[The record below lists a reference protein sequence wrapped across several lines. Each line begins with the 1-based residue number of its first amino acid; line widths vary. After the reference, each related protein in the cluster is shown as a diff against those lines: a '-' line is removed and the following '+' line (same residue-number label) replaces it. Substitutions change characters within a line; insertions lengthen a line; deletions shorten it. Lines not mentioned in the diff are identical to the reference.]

1 LYIMIKPGYEEYL
14 RLSADYNLIPVYTD
28 CEADTETPNTVYLKT
43 VGDSHGCLLESVNGG
58 ENVGRHSFICLKP
71 FLTYRGSNTEGELTY
86 PGGLKKAVV
95 GSPHK
100 VLQGLMDSYRIPS
113 FPELIEFSG
122 GAVGYI
128 GYDVV
133 RSVEELPE
141 LLPEDD
147 SLPLCMMF
155 FPSVILCYDH
165 VCRSMKIVA
174 NVPVG
179 DDPAQSY
186 ERSLE
191 LIKAVKQDLQ
201 KPLVLPG
208 DNFEQEK
215 RSPAAGLEEI
225 VSEPGKELFME
236 MVEQALE
243 YIRAGDIIQVV
254 LSRRYSTP
262 QREEPFSIFR
272 KLRRLNPSP
281 YMYFMDF
288 GDPVVV
294 GSSPEM
300 LVKVHNGQ
308 VLTHPI
314 AGTRPRGKNGAQ
326 DSELAKDLLADEK
339 ERAEHLMLVDLGRN
353 DIGRVSLPGTVEV
366 ARFMEIEKFSHV
378 MHIVSTVQGRL
389 LPEKTPLDA
398 LMACFPAGTVSG
410 APKIRA
416 MSIIEELEPMRRG
429 IYAGAVGYIGFNNT
443 MDTAIAIRTIVVNKG
458 KCYVQAGAGI
468 VADSEPEKEYVETQN
483 KAGALLRVLGY

>member
-1 LYIMIKPGYEEYL
+1 MIKPSYEEYV
-14 RLSADYNLIPVYTD
+14 RLSAEYNLIPVYTD
-28 CEADTETPNTVYLKT
+28 CDVDTETPNTVYLKT
-43 VGDSHGCLLESVNGG
+43 VGEGHGCLLESVNGG

-71 FLTYRGSNTEGELTY
+71 FLTYRGSNTKGELIF
-86 PGGLKKAVV
+86 PNGIIKAVT
-95 GSPHK
+95 GSPHE
-100 VLQGLMDSYRIPS
+100 VLQGLMDSYKTPS
-113 FPELIEFSG
+113 FPELTEFFG

-133 RSVEELPE
+133 RSIEELPD
-141 LLPEDD
+141 LLPEDKG
-147 SLPLCMMF
+147 LPLCMMF
-155 FPSVILCYDH
+155 FPSVVLGYDH
-165 VCRSMKIVA
+165 VCRSMKIIA

-179 DDPAQSY
+179 DDPKQSY
-186 ERSLE
+186 EQSLE
-191 LIKAVKQDLQ
+191 LIKAVRKDLQ

-208 DNFEQEK
+208 ENFEQEK
-215 RSPAAGLEEI
+215 TADVSIEEI
-225 VSEPGKELFME
+225 ISEPGKERFME

-254 LSRRYSTP
+254 LSRRYSAP
-262 QREEPFSIFR
+262 QREKPFSIFR

-314 AGTRPRGKNGAQ
+314 AGTRPRGKDAAQ
-326 DSELAKDLLADEK
+326 DAELATDLLGDEK

-353 DIGRVSLPGTVEV
+353 DIGRVSVPGTVEV

-378 MHIVSTVQGRL
+378 MHIVSTVQGQL
-389 LPEKTPLDA
+389 LPGKTPLDA
-398 LMACFPAGTVSG
+398 LKACFPAGTVSG

-416 MSIIEELEPMRRG
+416 MGIIEELEPMRRG
-429 IYAGAVGYIGFNNT
+429 IYAGAVGYVGFNNT
-443 MDTAIAIRTIVVNKG
+443 MDTAIAIRTIVINQG
-458 KCYVQAGAGI
+458 RCYVQAGAGI
-468 VADSEPEKEYVETQN
+468 VADSDPEKEFVETQN

>member
-1 LYIMIKPGYEEYL
+1 MIKPSYEEYV
-14 RLSADYNLIPVYTD
+14 RLSAEYNLIPVYTECD
-28 CEADTETPNTVYLKT
+28 VDTETPNTVYLKT
-43 VGDSHGCLLESVNGG
+43 VGEGHGCLLESVSGG

-71 FLTYRGSNTEGELTY
+71 FLTYRSSNTEGELTF
-86 PGGLKKAVV
+86 PNGSLKAVT
-95 GSPHK
+95 GAPHE
-100 VLQGLMDSYRIPS
+100 VLQGLMDSYKTPS
-113 FPELIEFSG
+113 FTELTEFYG

-133 RSVEELPE
+133 RSIEELPE
-141 LLPEDD
+141 LLPEDKG
-147 SLPLCMMF
+147 LPLCMMF
-155 FPSVILCYDH
+155 FPSVVLCYDH

-179 DDPAQSY
+179 DDPKQAY
-186 ERSLE
+186 EQSLE
-191 LIKAVKQDLQ
+191 LIKAVRNDLQ

-208 DNFEQEK
+208 ESFEQK
-215 RSPAAGLEEI
+215 KAVSDVDIEEI
-225 VSEPGKELFME
+225 VSEPGRERFVE

-254 LSRRYSTP
+254 LSRRYSAP

-314 AGTRPRGKNGAQ
+314 AGTRPRGKDAAQ
-326 DSELAKDLLADEK
+326 DVELAADLLGDEK

-353 DIGRVSLPGTVEV
+353 DIGRVSEPGTVEV
-366 ARFMEIEKFSHV
+366 ARFMQIEKFSHV
-378 MHIVSTVQGRL
+378 MHIVSTVQGQL
-389 LPEKTPLDA
+389 LPGKTPLDA
-398 LMACFPAGTVSG
+398 LKACFPAGTVSG

-416 MSIIEELEPMRRG
+416 MKIIEELEPMRRG
-429 IYAGAVGYIGFNNT
+429 IYAGAVGYVGFNNT
-443 MDTAIAIRTIVVNKG
+443 MDTAIAIRTIVINQG
-458 KCYVQAGAGI
+458 RCYVQAGAGI
-468 VADSEPEKEYVETQN
+468 VADSDPEKEFVETQN